1 MGENFTLYD
10 NLKSNKKLMVL
21 IAVFMIG
28 FILFA
33 IVGYK
38 TIANIKINGKMYD
51 DIIRGKELVADVL
64 PPPGYIIES
73 YLLTLQLVNETDQTR
88 IDELINNETQLKNNY
103 LACHDKWENSL
114 PEGNLKKNMG
124 ENAFKP
130 AMAFFEVFENE
141 FVPAIRNKD
150 LITANSILEVKLEPL
165 YLEHR
170 RYIDEVV
177 VLANAENSAIEESA
191 RKMVYVN
198 VLILLI
204 LAMGVLATV
213 IIFCAGIIR
222 NEKLKKMSYFDE
234 LTGIANRRY
243 FDQVL
248 GQEISRAERTKLPLS
263 LVIIDID
270 YYKEYNDTYG
280 HLKGD
285 ECLRTVVGTLKKDL
299 KRAGDFLARY
309 GGDEFVVILPNTDDV
324 GSASLSEKLRANIEG
339 LRMEHVNSLCS
350 EYVTLSI
357 GVATTLMKAN
367 YLPDDLIA
375 AADKALYLSKDKG
388 RNQVSIVCLK

>member
-1 MGENFTLYD
+1 
-10 NLKSNKKLMVL
+10 LKSNKKLIVL
-21 IAVFMIG
+21 IAVFMFG

-51 DIIRGKELVADVL
+51 DIIHGKELIADVL

-73 YLLTLQLVNETDQTR
+73 YLLTFQLVNETDQTE
-88 IDELINNETQLKNNY
+88 IDALIDNETQLKNDY
-103 LACHDKWENSL
+103 LAFHDKWENSL
-114 PEGNLKKNMG
+114 PESDLKKNLG
-124 ENAFKP
+124 ENSFKP
-130 AMAFFEVFENE
+130 AMAFYEVFENE
-141 FVPAIRNKD
+141 FVPAIRNGD
-150 LITANSILEVKLEPL
+150 LTKANSILEVKLEPL

-170 RYIDEVV
+170 RYIDEVIIR
-177 VLANAENSAIEESA
+177 ANAENAAIEESA
-191 RKMVYVN
+191 RQTVYVN

-204 LAMGVLATV
+204 LALSVLATV
-213 IIFCAGIIR
+213 VIFCAGIIR
-222 NEKLKKMSYFDE
+222 NQKLKKMSYFDE

-248 GQEISRAERTKLPLS
+248 DQEISRAERTKKPLS

-285 ECLRTVVGTLKKDL
+285 ECLKTVGETLKKDL

-309 GGDEFVVILPNTDDV
+309 GGDEFVIILPDTDAD
-324 GSASLSEKLRANIEG
+324 GSASLSEKLRANIER

-357 GVATTLMKAN
+357 GVATTVRGAH

-375 AADKALYLSKDKG
+375 AADKALYRSKDNG
-388 RNQVSIVCLK
+388 RNQVNIERL

>member
-1 MGENFTLYD
+1 MYD
-10 NLKSNKKLMVL
+10 NLKSNRKLMVL

-38 TIANIKINGKMYD
+38 TIANIKINGEMYD
-51 DIIRGKELVADVL
+51 EIIRGKELVADVL

-73 YLLTLQLVNETDQTR
+73 YLLTLQLVNETDP
-88 IDELINNETQLKNNY
+88 IKIAELINTETQLKKDY
-103 LACHDKWENSL
+103 LACHEKWENSL
-114 PEGNLKKNMG
+114 PEGDLKKNMG
-124 ENAFKP
+124 ESSFKP
-130 AMAFFEVFENE
+130 AMVFFEVFENE
-141 FVPAIRNKD
+141 FVPAIRNND
-150 LITANSILEVKLEPL
+150 LITAKSIMEVKLEPL

-170 RYIDEVV
+170 HYIDEVV
-177 VLANAENSAIEESA
+177 KLANAENSAIEETA
-191 RKMVYVN
+191 RSMVYFN
-198 VLILLI
+198 VLVLMI
-204 LAMGVLATV
+204 LAMAVLATV

-248 GQEISRAERTKLPLS
+248 DQEISRAERNKSPLS

-285 ECLRTVVGTLKKDL
+285 DCLKTVVGTLKKDL

-309 GGDEFVVILPNTDDV
+309 GGDEFVVILPNTDDI
-324 GSASLSEKLRANIEG
+324 GSGVLAEKLRTSIEG
-339 LRMEHVNSLCS
+339 LHIEHINSLCS
-350 EYVTLSI
+350 DYVTLSI
-357 GVATTLMKAN
+357 GVVTTFMGDH
-367 YLPDDLIA
+367 YLADDLIA
-375 AADKALYLSKDKG
+375 ASDKALYFSKDRG
-388 RNQVSIVCLK
+388 RNQVSVERLK